1 MTVLFV
7 AAIPV
12 QAYKVY
18 YDNTATGWAQPYIYY
33 WAPAP
38 DWPGVPMTSYTDNPA
53 LSNIWVYDV
62 PDAATGIIFNNGQ
75 GVQSKDYMGGSE
87 AFADKV
93 FGFVDKNSGADVT
106 EAYYG
111 PISDYTQGEGG
122 GEGGGDEDVET
133 VEYVIRFHNV
143 NAWSNVYVRIS
154 GYSNVTG
161 GKMESFLNSSI
172 HDITF
177 RAPADARMNCCFYS
191 ISNGQETNTTA
202 QWPVV
207 NGHVYTQSGDKGDY
221 SNYDPSGAL
230 PEKEFW
236 IEPANPSQ
244 LQEATLYF
252 NRAYFS
258 GGPLA
263 NADEIYIYPGL
274 IAKGASGSDWSG
286 APNWNNL
293 PEKYKMQRDPDFED
307 LYTLTFSPSIEK
319 WFNLEGAGVYTKM
332 ALIFRD
338 KVGNKQHGDENQF
351 ITLREVADPSAGL
364 GAVISYDNN
373 GRTVTVTTE
382 KGRLM
387 LTPVSEQIV
396 KVFTLPEGASV
407 TDERP
412 SISVVDLNESPSYSI
427 TETESEL
434 VIDVDGGVKVR
445 VDKASGTLAFC
456 DTNGNLY
463 LRELAGLTNRPGR
476 ISVSFEGMDDE
487 GFYGG
492 GYNGNRTNWEGSTMV
507 MNNTQ
512 TGGWGQGTQHP
523 HNICIPFYVSTKG
536 YGVYFDDHYR
546 GATIVPTATGT
557 TYNSSSRNPIAYYF
571 IGGGDMIDG
580 QGSMQTAVENYTRLT
595 GLQELPPYWA
605 LGYITSKFSF
615 ETRAE
620 AEAAVSKTKDIDIP
634 IDAIVFDIHWQG
646 GVQGMG
652 RIDWDTSRYP
662 SPQEMM
668 ANFRKENVHTIA
680 ITEPFFTSNSGNY
693 NYMKENGFFSDD
705 HVENMGWLQSEH
717 VGLIDVTKKEAVDW
731 FKELYKKRTLE
742 GIDGW
747 WLDLGEPE
755 RHDNESTYVLG
766 DINQVHNEYG
776 NRWCEFVIE
785 ALRECKPDVRHMLM
799 PRAGTSGMQRFNTYP
814 WTGDILRS
822 WAGLQA
828 QVPALVSGAMS
839 GVSYLGSDIG
849 GFTSRYGT
857 DANLYRRWVQ
867 LGVFYPSMRTH
878 SQERP
883 EVWRDD
889 YSTVRDDVRKAINL
903 RYAYLPYT
911 YTQSY
916 AYTRYGT
923 PIARPA
929 NFADTDKSVLSG
941 CIDAYLWGPD
951 VFVAPVLG
959 ENDTRSITF
968 PEGDWLDMNDFKS
981 VYAGH
986 TTATYTASKST
997 LPHFMRRGSF
1007 VTRYR
1012 QDSFTNTAE
1021 IEAEK
1026 ITVHYFPSAGDKHD
1040 TGIFYD
1046 DDHTSV
1052 STIENRRFVLTKFSG
1067 EKSSDGGIVI
1077 NISRDGDGW
1086 ENIYGGKMQDMM
1098 FVIHGVDNMGNIG
1111 VYGASAAAAGPMKAN
1126 AVSNFKKLD
1135 SPEAVAQESAAN
1147 SYAVDGNTLYV
1158 RMPVLKP
1165 RYWYTLSLNGNGVTV
1180 GNDAAATVGAMTL
1193 SYGGG
1198 VITYSAPAST
1208 DGLALRI
1215 FNTMGMLVAEYTGLS
1230 ADGYSAQLEVAL
1242 PAGAYIARLDG
1253 RDTEGAACS
1262 KTLKM
1267 FVR

>member
-1 MTVLFV
+1 MTLLFV
-7 AAIPV
+7 AAIPA

-18 YDNTATGWAQPYIYY
+18 YDNTATGWDHPYVYY
-33 WAPAP
+33 WNPAP
-38 DWPGVPMTSYTDNPA
+38 DWPGVPMTPYTDNPA

-62 PDAATGIIFNNGQ
+62 PASDTGIIFNNGLKDNMAQ
-75 GVQSKDYMGGSE
+75 TKDYKGTAA
-87 AFADKV
+87 AFADCV
-93 FGFVDKNSGADVT
+93 FGFVGKDSGADVS

-111 PISDYTQGEGG
+111 PLSSYTQGGG
-122 GEGGGDEDVET
+122 GEDVET
-133 VEYVIRFHNV
+133 IEYVVRFHNV
-143 NAWSNVYVRIS
+143 NAWSNVYIRIS
-154 GYSNVTG
+154 GYSAVKG

-177 RAPADARMNCCFYS
+177 RAPADAEMQCSFYS
-191 ISNGQETNTTA
+191 LSGGQEINTTA
-202 QWPVV
+202 QWPLV
-207 NGHVYTQSGDKGDY
+207 NGHVYTRSGDKGDY
-221 SNYDPSGAL
+221 STYDPATAL
-230 PEKEFW
+230 PEAEFW
-236 IEPANPSQ
+236 IEPSNPSQ

-252 NRAYFS
+252 NRAYYP
-258 GGPLA
+258 GGVLEKQ
-263 NADEIYIYPGL
+263 DEIYVYPGL
-274 IAKGASGSDWSG
+274 IATGASDKEWSG
-286 APNWNNL
+286 APPTWDNL
-293 PEKYKMQRDPDFED
+293 PEKYKMQSDPDFPD
-307 LYTLTFSPSIEK
+307 IFTLKFTPSIEK
-319 WFNLEGAGVYTKM
+319 WFGLEGTGVYSKI

-338 KVGNKQHGDENQF
+338 RAGNKQHGEENQF
-351 ITLREVADPSAGL
+351 ITLRQIADASAGL
-364 GAVISYDNN
+364 GAVVAFDSD
-373 GRTVTVTTE
+373 GRTVTVTSE

-387 LTPVSEQIV
+387 LTPLSEQIV
-396 KVFTLPEGASV
+396 KVFTLPDGASV

-412 SISVVDLNESPSYSI
+412 SISVVDLGGRPSYSVSES
-427 TETESEL
+427 ETEI
-434 VIDVDGGVKVR
+434 VIAVDGGVTVR
-445 VDKASGTLAFC
+445 VDKAASTVTFC
-456 DTNGNLY
+456 DSDGNEY
-463 LRELAGLTNRPGR
+463 LRELAGLTNTPGR
-476 ISVSFEGMDDE
+476 ISVSFDAMGDE

-492 GYNGNRTNWEGSTMV
+492 GYNGNRINWEGNTMV

-512 TGGWGQGTQHP
+512 TGGWAQGTSHP
-523 HNICIPFYVSTKG
+523 HNICVPFYVSTKG
-536 YGVYFDDHYR
+536 YGVYFDDHYH
-546 GATIVPTATGT
+546 GATITPTATGS
-557 TYNSSSRNPIAYYF
+557 TYNSASRNPIAYYF
-571 IGGGDMIDG
+571 IGGGDIVDG

-595 GLQELPPYWA
+595 GLQELPPYWS

-620 AEAAVSKTKDIDIP
+620 AEAAIRKTKNINIP

-668 ANFRKENVHTIA
+668 QNFRNENVHTIA

-705 HVENMGWLQSEH
+705 HVENMDWLQSEH
-717 VGLIDVTKKEAVDW
+717 VGLIDVTKKEAIDW

-755 RHDNESTYVLG
+755 KHDDESTYVLG
-766 DINQVHNEYG
+766 DIKQVHNEYG

-785 ALRECKPDVRHMLM
+785 ALRECKPDARHILM
-799 PRAGTSGMQRFNTYP
+799 PRAGTSGMQRFNTFP
-814 WTGDILRS
+814 WTGDILRD
-822 WAGLQA
+822 WGGLQA

-849 GFTSRYGT
+849 GFSSWYGT
-857 DANLYRRWVQ
+857 KADLYRRWVQ

-878 SQERP
+878 SQDKP
-883 EVWRDD
+883 EVWRDE
-889 YSTVRDDVRKAINL
+889 YLSVRDDVRKAINM

-929 NFADTDKSVLSG
+929 NFADADKTVLSN

-951 VFVAPVLG
+951 VYVAPVLT

-986 TTATYTASKST
+986 TTTSYYASKST
-997 LPHFMRRGSF
+997 IPHFMRRGSF

-1021 IEAEK
+1021 IETDR
-1026 ITVHYFPSAGDKHD
+1026 ITVHYFPSKGDIHD
-1040 TGIFYD
+1040 SGIFYD

-1052 STIENRRFVLTKFSG
+1052 SPIENRRFVLTHFTG
-1067 EKSSDGGIVI
+1067 EKSANGGIVI
-1077 NISRDGDGW
+1077 NITRDGDGW
-1086 ENIYGGKMQDMM
+1086 DGIYDGKMQDMM
-1098 FVIHGVDNMGNIG
+1098 FAIHGLDFIGNIG
-1111 VYGASAAAAGPMKAN
+1111 MAGVSAAAAGPMKA
-1126 AVSNFKKLD
+1126 APVANFKQLD
-1135 SPEAVAQESAAN
+1135 SADAVAQENTSN

-1158 RMPVLKP
+1158 RMPNLRP
-1165 RYWYTLSLNGNGVTV
+1165 RYWYTLSLDGNGVTV
-1180 GNDAAATVGAMTL
+1180 GNDAAAAVEAMTL

-1198 VITYSAPAST
+1198 SIAYSAPAST
-1208 DGLALRI
+1208 SDLSLRV
-1215 FNTMGMLVAEYTGLS
+1215 FNTTGSLVAEYTGLS
-1230 ADGYSAQLEVAL
+1230 ADGYVARL
-1242 PAGAYIARLDG
+1242 DVDLAAGAYIARLDG
-1253 RDTEGAACS
+1253 RDAAGTVCS

-1267 FVR
+1267 LVR